1 MKICHI
7 TNVHGVFDGRIFH
20 KMACS
25 AVEFGY
31 SVTLIAPHN
40 KEEVRNGVRIIP
52 IKKSSNRLRRYIDSF
67 KLLKL
72 MLEVDADIYHF
83 HDPELITVM
92 KMFQRRSSKKII
104 YDIHEYYKEVML
116 SKTWIPK
123 GLRKMISR
131 ITWHSEINACKTF
144 DCIIAATKELSYVYE
159 PYSKNNN
166 FILNFDFKKG
176 ISIDQNNQRHDI
188 DIIHVGSL
196 SQNRLEFFLEIVKVL
211 EQRGKLYTWYF
222 IGVPKTLIDFK
233 NSKLSHRLNSIVNM
247 TEKIPFEDVQK
258 YYKRS
263 RIGINYHP
271 MEKRFLVAIP
281 MKVFEYMKYGL
292 TVITSDLP
300 PLRKYIENDI
310 NGYISINNSVTEFA
324 DLIEK
329 AFSINK
335 FEEIGLRNKNDIFEK
350 YNWENES
357 QKLMKIYEDLLE
369 V

>member
-25 AVEFGY
+25 AVEYGH

-40 KEEVRNGVRIIP
+40 KSEVRNGVSIIP
-52 IKKSSNRLRRYIDSF
+52 IKKSSYRLKRYVDSF
-67 KLLKL
+67 RILKIL
-72 MLEVDADIYHF
+72 LEVDADIYHF

-92 KMFQRRSSKKII
+92 KMFHRRSSKKII
-104 YDIHEYYKEVML
+104 YDIHEYYKEVIL

-123 GLRKMISR
+123 GLRKIISS
-131 ITWHSEINACKTF
+131 IIWQNELYACKTF
-144 DCIIAATKELSYVYE
+144 DCTIAATKELSDVYE

-176 ISIDQNNQRHDI
+176 ISFEGTNNKKDI

-196 SQNRLEFFLEIVKVL
+196 SQNRLDFFLDIVKEL
-211 EQRGKLYTWYF
+211 EQRGKLYIWYF
-222 IGVPKTLIDFK
+222 IGVPKTLIDYK
-233 NSKLSHRLNSIVNM
+233 DSKLPSSFNGIVNM
-247 TEKIPFEDVQK
+247 IEKIPFEDVQK
-258 YYKRS
+258 YYRKS
-263 RIGINYHP
+263 CIGINYHP

-300 PLRKYIENDI
+300 PLRKYIKNGV
-310 NGYISINNSVTEFA
+310 NGYTSVNNSAVEFA

-329 AFSINK
+329 SFLINK
-335 FEEIGLRNKNDIFEK
+335 SEEIDFRNKSDIIEK